1 MEQLLYGIPVLSD
14 KEEKEFGGSSTL
26 SGLSGSGKTSDIYQ
40 IITNMILEKIESEE
54 KLVWQEPWKSSMSY
68 GILPT
73 NFVSK
78 KTYRGVNAFLLQFLH
93 NRENP
98 YWLTFNQL
106 TKLKGTIKKGSKS
119 AIVVYY
125 KILFKNEEGEI
136 ISEEEATE
144 DSDKIPMLRYYRVF
158 NGDDIEG
165 IDFKLPSKVERT
177 EHEKIES
184 AERIVEAM
192 PNRPEI
198 RHSKKLQ
205 AYYNM
210 ADYVHMPNMD
220 LFHSAQEYYSTLFHE
235 LTHSTKHPSRL
246 GTSEKRK
253 GGKRFG
259 DKYYALEELV
269 AEMGASFLCAESGI
283 LYYTLNNSAAYIK
296 SWKKAVV
303 KYFKDDKKAF
313 FTACTEAQRS
323 TDYILE
329 RLEVTDVQRMA
340 IKFKTLISGTV
351 SRKETTAF
359 INDISSARKKN
370 DSEALDKIYLK
381 AVKLHNSIGKS
392 AFVKVNLKDKS
403 FAKLLAAATYLPVKE
418 KSRYR
423 TTKKSDK
430 IPSKKPASRPAA
442 KRPSK
447 TPVGK
452 QKLPETLGSLFT
464 NIASPPAPLS
474 GVNREI
480 VKLPGDLG
488 KFLGEIE
495 RLQYA
500 LLLRGDKGAGKT
512 RLTYQLMNLFASQ
525 NYSVAAF
532 TLEIMKESDLVRR
545 MMEAYILPENRKH
558 ISVASEAPN
567 GIDTVREAAKYFDVV
582 VIDSFTKLN
591 CPQIELDKLRNDYP
605 NTYFII
611 VFQSTVAG
619 TARGGSAA
627 EYDAGAVLQ
636 VGSGG
641 MAIFEK
647 NRYATD
653 ESQGK
658 IYSVFDQKLIDPEAE
673 MEIEKEATEEPSEK
687 EV

>member
-14 KEEKEFGGSSTL
+14 KEEKEFGGASTL

-40 IITNMILEKIESEE
+40 IITNMIVEKIESAEN
-54 KLVWQEPWKSSMSY
+54 LVWQEPWKSSMSY
-68 GILPT
+68 GMLPT

-78 KTYRGVNAFLLQFLH
+78 KEYRGANAFLLQFLH

-98 YWLTFNQL
+98 YWLTFNQI
-106 TKLKGTIKKGSKS
+106 TKLKGNIKKGAKS

-125 KILFKNEEGEI
+125 RILFKNEEGEI
-136 ISEEEATE
+136 IREEDATE
-144 DSDKIPMLRYYRVF
+144 DDEKIPMLRYYRIF

-165 IDFKLPSKVERT
+165 IDWKLPNKIELS

-184 AERIVEAM
+184 AERIVTNM
-192 PNRPEI
+192 PNRPVI
-198 RHSKKLQ
+198 KHSNKLR
-205 AYYNM
+205 AYYSS
-210 ADYVHMPNMD
+210 ADYVHMPNME
-220 LFHSAQEYYSTLFHE
+220 LFNSAHEYYSTLFHE

-246 GTSEKRK
+246 GTSQKRK

-323 TDYILE
+323 TDYILD
-329 RLEVTDVQRMA
+329 RLAISVEQRIAINFQNLIAGEV
-340 IKFKTLISGTV
+340 G
-351 SRKETTAF
+351 KEESTAF
-359 INDISSARKKN
+359 INEISKIMRKNK
-370 DSEALDKIYLK
+370 SRTLEQIYAK
-381 AVKLHNSIGKS
+381 GVKLHNSIGNGK
-392 AFVKVNLKDKS
+392 VKVALKDRE
-403 FAKLLAAATYLPVKE
+403 FANLLKKAAYVPVDR
-418 KSRYR
+418 SHI
-423 TTKKSDK
+423 TKKGDK
-430 IPSKKPASRPAA
+430 ILKTKPASRQAI
-442 KRPSK
+442 
-447 TPVGK
+447 K
-452 QKLPETLGSLFT
+452 QEKKESGIKKLPEQLELLFSG
-464 NIASPPAPLS
+464 IDAPPSLS
-474 GVNREI
+474 GVKRE
-480 VKLPGDLG
+480 VMQLPGDLG
-488 KFLGEIE
+488 KFLGKIE

-500 LLLRGDKGAGKT
+500 LLLRGEKGAGKT

-545 MMEAYILPENRKH
+545 MMEAYILPENRKQ
-558 ISVASEAPN
+558 ISIASEAPN

-591 CPQIELDKLRNDYP
+591 CPQIELDKLRNDFP
-605 NTYFII
+605 NTFFIV

-641 MAIFEK
+641 MAMFEK

-658 IYSVFDQKLIDPEAE
+658 IYSVFEQKLIDPAAK
-673 MEIEKEATEEPSEK
+673 IETEEPSEK